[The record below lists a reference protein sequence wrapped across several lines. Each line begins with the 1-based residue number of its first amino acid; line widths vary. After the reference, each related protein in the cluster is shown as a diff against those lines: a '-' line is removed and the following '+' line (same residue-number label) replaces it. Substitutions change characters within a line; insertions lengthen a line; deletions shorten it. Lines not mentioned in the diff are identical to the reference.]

1 MGEVA
6 PDIPPI
12 NEIRKNALHFVQ
24 VNRHA
29 QPLECICNVIE
40 RDLVLIEDV
49 MYTFEEIPIGD
60 SLAFFQKE
68 VGSLAINHVIGQIEL
83 GVSERDREV
92 NRTTKGPFQCWTILT
107 E

>member
-1 MGEVA
+1 VGEVA
-6 PDIPPI
+6 PDIPTI
-12 NEIRKNALHFVQ
+12 NEIGENALHFVQ

-29 QPLECICNVIE
+29 QPFKCICDVIE
-40 RDLVLIEDV
+40 RDLVLIENV

-68 VGSLAINHVIGQIEL
+68 VSSLATIVIRQVEVR
-83 GVSERDREV
+83 VSERHSDVEKTRDIV
-92 NRTTKGPFQCWTILT
+92 NARCLLT